1 MANVNARFIDVILTL
16 QVANSYNQQIGRIQ
30 LQKYIYLSDTISL
43 IWDVIATKYGHETY
57 KHGPFDEAINNA
69 IDALAF
75 RGFVDI
81 ASIKM
86 EEKRVDA
93 LYVINKSGS
102 KLFNELY
109 DNDYFKNKISLYQT
123 VGSHVDR
130 IGWRKL
136 KDLVYA
142 EPTYLHS
149 RANGYGFKFDYLSLF
164 SNDSLRILYQ
174 FENML
179 KDGQKISKEN
189 MVSMFFKLIE

>member
-1 MANVNARFIDVILTL
+1 MTNANSRFIDVILTL
-16 QVANSYNQQIGRIQ
+16 HVANTYNQQIGRIQ

-43 IWDVIATKYGHETY
+43 IWDVLATKYGHETY

-69 IDALAF
+69 VDALAF

-81 ASIKM
+81 TSIRM

-93 LYVINKSGS
+93 LYGINKNGS
-102 KLFNELY
+102 KLFAEL
-109 DNDYFKNKISLYQT
+109 NNNAHFKNRISLYLI
-123 VGSHVDR
+123 VGSHVNR

-142 EPTYLHS
+142 EPTYLQS

-164 SNDSLRILYQ
+164 SNESLRILYQ
-174 FENML
+174 FESML
-179 KDGQKISKEN
+179 KEGQKISKEN